1 MRLDRFWF
9 RILCVLTVGV
19 IAAASSA
26 PALAQSNMD
35 PETVLVTYH
44 VKADQEQSLLKV
56 LNQQWSALQRLDLVQ
71 KGQPHLLLRGTE
83 EGKPVVFEVFTWITA
98 DTPDHAPAE
107 IQALWKQMQNSVESR
122 GGHPGIDIRTVTEVE

>member
-1 MRLDRFWF
+1 MRVDRFWF
-9 RILCVLTVGV
+9 RILGVL
-19 IAAASSA
+19 AASVMIVASSA
-26 PALAQSNMD
+26 PALAQANMD

-56 LNQQWSALQRLDLVQ
+56 LNQQWSVLQRLDLVQ

-98 DTPDHAPAE
+98 DTPDYAPAE
-107 IQALWKQMQNSVESR
+107 VQALWKQMQNSVEAR
-122 GGHPGIDIRTVTEVE
+122 GGRPGIDIRSVAEVE